1 MNVRDYMCSRAALEL
16 SDGAVVNL
24 GFGIPTGVA
33 NFIPEGVNV
42 ILQSE
47 NGCLM
52 MGPTPK
58 KGKQSTNNANAAGF
72 PITLLPGASV
82 FDAVISFGII
92 RGGHVDAT
100 ILGALEVDQEG
111 SIANWGMELA
121 PERYSPGP
129 GGAMDLV
136 ASAKKVVAVL
146 QHTDKKGNSKIRKKC
161 SLNLT
166 GKGCV
171 DVVITDKAVFTVT
184 DGAMT
189 VTEIAPGLSV
199 EDLRAMTEAEFTV
212 SPDLCEYRQVAR

>member
-1 MNVRDYMCSRAALEL
+1 MDIREYICRRAALEL
-16 SDGAVVNL
+16 TDGAVVNL
-24 GFGIPTGVA
+24 GFGMPTGVA
-33 NFIPEGVNV
+33 NFIPKGVNV

-58 KGKQSTNNANAAGF
+58 KGEQSANNGNAAGF
-72 PITLLPGASV
+72 PITLLPGASI

-121 PERYSPGP
+121 PGRYSPGP

-136 ASAKKVVAVL
+136 ASAKKVVAIL
-146 QHTDKKGNSKIRKKC
+146 QHVDKKGESKIRKKC
-161 SLNLT
+161 TLNLT

-171 DVVITDKAVFTVT
+171 SVIITDKAVFVMEN
-184 DGAMT
+184 GRMIL
-189 VTEIAPGLSV
+189 TEITPEMSV
-199 EDLRAMTEAEFTV
+199 DQLRGITEAEFEV
-212 SPDLCEYRQVAR
+212 SPDLCAYRQGTD